1 MNHILKA
8 AIPSWIPHSHKDD
21 LAFAGSETR
30 FMFEDF
36 LSQSEVLGSNPFASV
51 IDFTDAFVNKFA
63 DLQSLQDVYIISKEF
78 QVAKA
83 MFYLAY

>member
-1 MNHILKA
+1 MNQILKVA
-8 AIPSWIPHSHKDD
+8 VPSWIPHSHKDD
-21 LAFAGSETR
+21 LSFSGTETR

-36 LSQSEVLGSNPFASV
+36 LNQSEVLGSNPFTSV
-51 IDFTDAFVNKFA
+51 LDFTDAFVNEFA
-63 DLQSLQDVYIISKEF
+63 DLQDLQDVFIISKEL